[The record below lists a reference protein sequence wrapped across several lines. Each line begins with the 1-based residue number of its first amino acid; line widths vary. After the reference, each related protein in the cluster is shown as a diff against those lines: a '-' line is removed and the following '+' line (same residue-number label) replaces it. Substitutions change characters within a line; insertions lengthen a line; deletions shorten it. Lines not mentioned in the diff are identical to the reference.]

1 MFYSAPPYSDLI
13 FQDAA
18 QQLKVIPESQRN
30 YRDYLGKTFLK
41 ARALVDCRASACCIT
56 FDIFVVV
63 LGCLVM
69 IFGIVGR

>member
-18 QQLKVIPESQRN
+18 QQLKVIPQEQRN

-41 ARALVDCRASACCIT
+41 ARALVDCRASAGRTSLNIS
-56 FDIFVVV
+56 I
-63 LGCLVM
+63 
-69 IFGIVGR
+69 IVGFMILLLFGHNRI